1 MEFGLRE
8 WIMVASA
15 VLMVA
20 VVAPGFWMRWRNR
33 RNRLRLEIERDLIGR
48 SDSVDELDLLR
59 AELPNGGARVKTRAE
74 VAASREKPPMLL
86 NPVTGKGVGRQ
97 VPQIGDEQRNRIV
110 DVEVDDVPLI
120 HDDAVGSSHESGD
133 VVPEAAD
140 VVPDSAI
147 VVSDSAV
154 VVPDAAR
161 AKQNV
166 DRRWPAGDNA
176 DQLDQ
181 VDLDQRPKI
190 RKSFRDELP
199 PTPAAAVASA
209 PEAVPAFLN
218 EPVNEPL
225 NELVT
230 EPVRDLLG
238 DIDPAATARS
248 GEPATRRKRRAVM
261 EKVAE
266 SNATSSGPTTP
277 PGPQELIVLHVFS
290 RELPGFSGDQL
301 VHAVNRAGLKYGDM
315 NIFHRM
321 HGGMIDGGG
330 VKSKRAVVFSVASAV
345 EPGTFDLSTIS
356 DTKIPGL
363 AFFLQLPGPTEPL
376 ESFEDMLA
384 VARGVAAA
392 LDGDVKD
399 ENQSVMTP
407 QTVEHYRERIRDFA
421 RKQQIRG

>member
-1 MEFGLRE
+1 M
-8 WIMVASA
+8 
-15 VLMVA
+15 
-20 VVAPGFWMRWRNR
+20 
-33 RNRLRLEIERDLIGR
+33 
-48 SDSVDELDLLR
+48 
-59 AELPNGGARVKTRAE
+59 
-74 VAASREKPPMLL
+74 
-86 NPVTGKGVGRQ
+86 
-97 VPQIGDEQRNRIV
+97 
-110 DVEVDDVPLI
+110 
-120 HDDAVGSSHESGD
+120 
-133 VVPEAAD
+133 
-140 VVPDSAI
+140 
-147 VVSDSAV
+147 
-154 VVPDAAR
+154 
-161 AKQNV
+161 
-166 DRRWPAGDNA
+166 
-176 DQLDQ
+176 
-181 VDLDQRPKI
+181 
-190 RKSFRDELP
+190 
-199 PTPAAAVASA
+199 
-209 PEAVPAFLN
+209 
-218 EPVNEPL
+218 
-225 NELVT
+225 
-230 EPVRDLLG
+230 
-238 DIDPAATARS
+238 
-248 GEPATRRKRRAVM
+248 
-261 EKVAE
+261 
-266 SNATSSGPTTP
+266 
-277 PGPQELIVLHVFS
+277 LHVFS

>member
-33 RNRLRLEIERDLIGR
+33 RNRLRLEIERDLVGR
-48 SDSVDELDLLR
+48 TDSVDELDLLR

-74 VAASREKPPMLL
+74 VAASREKPPILL

-97 VPQIGDEQRNRIV
+97 VPQIGDEERNRIV

-120 HDDAVGSSHESGD
+120 HDDALGSSHEPGD
-133 VVPEAAD
+133 VVPDAAD
-140 VVPDSAI
+140 VVPDAAI
-147 VVSDSAV
+147 VVPDSAM
-154 VVPDAAR
+154 

-166 DRRWPAGDNA
+166 DRRWPAGDDA
-176 DQLDQ
+176 DQRDQ

-218 EPVNEPL
+218 EP
-225 NELVT
+225 VT

-266 SNATSSGPTTP
+266 SNATSGSPTTP